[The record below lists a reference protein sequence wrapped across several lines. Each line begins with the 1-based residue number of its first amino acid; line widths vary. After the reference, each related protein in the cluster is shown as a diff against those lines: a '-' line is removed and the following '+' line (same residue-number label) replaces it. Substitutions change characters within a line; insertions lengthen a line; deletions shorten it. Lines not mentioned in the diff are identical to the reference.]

1 MNILELLKKLDIDS
15 SRFSELTP
23 EEIIRIE
30 KQINIEK
37 RLNPDLDNNT
47 VVNLIN
53 AIKNDAKSL
62 GFVYHHPFFRKL
74 FLNEN
79 LANISHI
86 PDENVVEEADV
97 KHFLNQYLIDD
108 LTRYFEEKYS
118 ANSFQNILELLKYQ
132 SFLPEE
138 FLLSVKR
145 KIYLR
150 IDYAILNLK
159 ELKYDAQ
166 KNVDYISYKSF
177 FDVLSKIN
185 SSETDSKV
193 SDLLSV
199 VVDLYNDRKTNAFI
213 KNALVAITN
222 YEAIDSELAE
232 VLKSNRQVALN
243 TYSNKG
249 KSSSGD
255 IPIGQIIWVILI
267 IVKIIFWTAKCSNSN
282 SSSYTKSNSYEH
294 VIKSNEDVRKSLF
307 KENYRKEKAFKDY
320 LTVYDTLIPIQN
332 IDTLKTGDNPF
343 QRSNS
348 GRIES
353 ASIKKDSLWIEN
365 NTSFDF
371 ILLNYKS
378 LGIDIYLYE
387 KAIYIKAG
395 DKLKIANNSEHLKNL
410 ISFYFGKKPAI
421 FRSNT
426 YSNDYLR
433 DDNLPQIRFAE
444 LPKNMETYIEFSA
457 SFDHKLILEE
467 EDGYL
472 NIVSDKIDLL
482 NANAKLKETPYL
494 KFKID

>member
-1 MNILELLKKLDIDS
+1 
-15 SRFSELTP
+15 
-23 EEIIRIE
+23 
-30 KQINIEK
+30 
-37 RLNPDLDNNT
+37 
-47 VVNLIN
+47 
-53 AIKNDAKSL
+53 
-62 GFVYHHPFFRKL
+62 
-74 FLNEN
+74 
-79 LANISHI
+79 
-86 PDENVVEEADV
+86 
-97 KHFLNQYLIDD
+97 
-108 LTRYFEEKYS
+108 
-118 ANSFQNILELLKYQ
+118 
-132 SFLPEE
+132 
-138 FLLSVKR
+138 
-145 KIYLR
+145 
-150 IDYAILNLK
+150 
-159 ELKYDAQ
+159 
-166 KNVDYISYKSF
+166 
-177 FDVLSKIN
+177 
-185 SSETDSKV
+185 
-193 SDLLSV
+193 
-199 VVDLYNDRKTNAFI
+199 
-213 KNALVAITN
+213 
-222 YEAIDSELAE
+222 
-232 VLKSNRQVALN
+232 
-243 TYSNKG
+243 
-249 KSSSGD
+249 
-255 IPIGQIIWVILI
+255 
-267 IVKIIFWTAKCSNSN
+267 
-282 SSSYTKSNSYEH
+282 

-494 KFKID
+494 KFRID